1 MVPPLVSREC
11 FGRRH
16 RQIDQH
22 QIIGLLTR
30 WSGRLAK
37 YINSPRSVW
46 TWKSASVISKCT
58 DRSYSDNTGQGL
70 PERLPPHRY
79 AAANSMP
86 EPLAQPIVGMRIDY
100 LIGQC
105 RVVLAKSE
113 AYSQ

>member
-1 MVPPLVSREC
+1 MHANLFARFCLFARFSFKTDRQTPVGMVPPLVSREC
-11 FGRRH
+11 FGLRH

-58 DRSYSDNTGQGL
+58 DRSYSDNTG
-70 PERLPPHRY
+70 
-79 AAANSMP
+79 
-86 EPLAQPIVGMRIDY
+86 
-100 LIGQC
+100 
-105 RVVLAKSE
+105 
-113 AYSQ
+113 